1 MANKIKSADTEIS
14 TILPLSDPKILHD
27 EEYDTLRAIFV
38 RCSAAILGSK
48 DINITS
54 EALDYL
60 VVLAEEHMQE
70 LFLKLHQISEV
81 QRRKVPSISDIA
93 IWMRETG
100 QVMSGLQKEMKLHS
114 KYTDALNSL
123 RVDPDPEEMDSEEA
137 KFFTPPSLAIKKVV
151 PSRNRLNKLLPT
163 WMPQL
168 PPDHTFMSTPEYTK
182 RVEDLKG
189 LREMVVEEGRM
200 AERALQRFVG
210 SYNIQGDDL
219 VVQDYD
225 REMGNIEN
233 GHQTRDG
240 FVPGFDDDDDN
251 DETALDTEMKD
262 LEPSENGFSHD
273 STDQKQLPVLKIKPL
288 SIKVSLG
295 SAKSSPAPYDA
306 DPCHIYTAGS
316 RKFDVVEY
324 ARKQAKKKASKEK
337 VEHSNAE
344 TFEDVFTKALGSI
357 NTGSLN
363 EMDFTS
369 INWHSD
375 WYEK

>member
-1 MANKIKSADTEIS
+1 MTDKKKAEDTEVS
-14 TILPLSDPKILHD
+14 TIIPLSDPKITHD
-27 EEYDTLRAIFV
+27 DEYDTFKAIFV

-70 LFLKLHQISEV
+70 LFLTLHQISEV

-100 QVMSGLQKEMKLHS
+100 QVISGLQKEMKIHS
-114 KYTDALNSL
+114 KYTDALNNL
-123 RVDPDPEEMDSEEA
+123 RVDPDPEEMDPEEA
-137 KFFTPPSLAIKKVV
+137 KFFAPPSLAIKKVV
-151 PSRNRLNKLLPT
+151 PSRNRLNGLLPT

-168 PPDHTFMSTPEYTK
+168 PPDHTFMSTPEYTE

-225 REMGNIEN
+225 KEMGDIEN
-233 GHQTRDG
+233 GDESRAG
-240 FVPGFDDDDDN
+240 SVPGLDDVH
-251 DETALDTEMKD
+251 ESASDTEMKD
-262 LEPSENGFSHD
+262 LEPSENGFD
-273 STDQKQLPVLKIKPL
+273 TTSTDQKQLPVLKIKPL

-295 SAKSSPAPYDA
+295 PSKASPNPYDA

-324 ARKQAKKKASKEK
+324 ARKQAKKRAPKSQKELTNK
-337 VEHSNAE
+337 AE
-344 TFEDVFTKALGSI
+344 TFDDVFAKALGSI